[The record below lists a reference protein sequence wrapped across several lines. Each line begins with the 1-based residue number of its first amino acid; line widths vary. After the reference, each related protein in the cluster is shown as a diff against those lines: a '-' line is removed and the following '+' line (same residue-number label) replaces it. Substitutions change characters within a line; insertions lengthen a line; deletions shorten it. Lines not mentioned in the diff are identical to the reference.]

1 MVSRMTT
8 AIASWLRRAS
18 LLAAI
23 VTTSA
28 TASAEV
34 HGEALAYRDG
44 DLALVGF
51 LAYDDAQGVE
61 KRPAILIAPEWRGL
75 DDYAKSR
82 AKQLAA
88 LGYVALALDPYGKG
102 QVAKDNDEAGKLAGA
117 LKNDRPAMRK
127 RARAALD
134 ALSAHPLA
142 AQDSVAAIGY
152 CFGGT
157 MALEL
162 LRDGAPLRAVVTVH
176 GGLAPGKDAQGQPLL
191 ARRSTT
197 KVLAL
202 HGGDDPFVSQA
213 EVAGFMDE
221 MRAAGIDWQLVQYG
235 GAVHSFSNPRSGDD
249 PSKGVAYNQVA
260 DRRSWAALTGFL
272 ADIFPR

>member
-1 MVSRMTT
+1 MQRPLLHAAFIL
-8 AIASWLRRAS
+8 AIATA
-18 LLAAI
+18 
-23 VTTSA
+23 
-28 TASAEV
+28 ASAEV
-34 HGEALAYRDG
+34 HTEPLAYSDG
-44 DLALVGF
+44 DVQLVGF

-61 KRPAILIAPEWRGL
+61 KRPAILVAPEWRGL

-82 AKQLAA
+82 AKQFAA

-117 LKNDRPAMRK
+117 LKGDRLAMRK

-134 ALSAHPLA
+134 ALDANALA
-142 AQDSVAAIGY
+142 ARDSTAAVGY

-162 LRDGAPLRAVVTVH
+162 LRDGAPIRAVITVH
-176 GGLAPGKDAQGQPLL
+176 GGLAPGKDAQGQ
-191 ARRSTT
+191 AMTAKASTT

-202 HGGDDPFVSQA
+202 HGGDDPHVPPA
-213 EVAGFMDE
+213 EVQGFIDE
-221 MRAAGIDWQLVQYG
+221 MRGAKIDWQLIEYG
-235 GAVHSFSNPRSGDD
+235 GAVHSFSNPKSGDD
-249 PSKGVAYNQVA
+249 PSKGVAYNAVA

-272 ADIFPR
+272 ADLFPR